1 MPRAINPTPKAG
13 IDWMERK
20 ARSMVSTACLT
31 VLSCLTVFGAP
42 AAFAGNL
49 MQEQRLSEQLAQA
62 TLTGRAEWLE
72 AGPLRFLAILEAARG
87 ERRYG
92 GVVLLHDAG
101 EHADWQ
107 QVIAPLRHYLAMH
120 GWDALSIQLPMAR
133 GTLRP
138 AARQALLTEAR
149 PRIQAA
155 VDSLSGRGSDN
166 LALIG
171 HGLGARMALDY
182 LNAKPPASLHA
193 FVAIG
198 LSADGQHEDDPV
210 IAAIG
215 KLALPML
222 DLYGSRDLPPVIDSA
237 PDRRGAAR
245 RSGHKAYRQ
254 DRMTGAD
261 HAFDGLQ
268 SSLQRRVETW
278 LRRTTFKP
286 GQPGGARAPA
296 G

>member
-1 MPRAINPTPKAG
+1 MK
-13 IDWMERK
+13 
-20 ARSMVSTACLT
+20 VTAVVLM
-31 VLSCLTVFGAP
+31 VLSCLTAFGAP
-42 AAFAGNL
+42 AALAGDL
-49 MQEQRLSEQLAQA
+49 TQEQRLAEQLADSA
-62 TLTGRAEWLE
+62 TTERVQWLQ

-92 GVVLLHDAG
+92 GVILLHDAG

-120 GWDALSIQLPMAR
+120 GWDALSIQLPLAE
-133 GTLRP
+133 GPQRP
-138 AARQALLTEAR
+138 DMTRALLAEAR
-149 PRIQAA
+149 PRIKAA
-155 VDSLSGRGSDN
+155 VDSLGGRGNDN
-166 LALIG
+166 LALVG
-171 HGLGARMALDY
+171 HGLGARMALDF
-182 LNAKPPASLHA
+182 LSAGPPASVHA

-198 LSADGQHEDDPV
+198 LSAEARRDDDPV
-210 IAAIG
+210 LTAIG

-237 PDRRGAAR
+237 PERRSAAR
-245 RSGHKAYRQ
+245 RAGHKAYRQ

-278 LRRTTFKP
+278 LRRS
-286 GQPGGARAPA
+286 APA